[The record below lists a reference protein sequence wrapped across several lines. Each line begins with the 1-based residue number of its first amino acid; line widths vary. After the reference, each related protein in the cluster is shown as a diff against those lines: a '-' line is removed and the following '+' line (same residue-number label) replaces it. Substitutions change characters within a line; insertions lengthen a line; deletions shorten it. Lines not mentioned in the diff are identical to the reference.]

1 MILWVNTIGTK
12 FRTMTNTKQVGEK
25 LKSIRELRN
34 ITVAELAERA
44 GMTEEIITLIEEG
57 RELPSLS
64 PLVKIARTLGV
75 RLGTFI
81 DDAEILG
88 PIISRKGE
96 LRKGISFSTG
106 GKGYN
111 PHLDFH
117 PLAGDKSGRHMEPF
131 IVEIE
136 PSPAP
141 KETFS
146 SHEGEEFLY
155 ILSGEIEIQYG
166 KEKHKLAEGD
176 SIYFDSIVSHS
187 VWCPGQ
193 IPAIILAM
201 VYAPF

>member
-1 MILWVNTIGTK
+1 M
-12 FRTMTNTKQVGEK
+12 TMTKTKQVGEK
-25 LKSIRELRN
+25 LKNIRELRN

-44 GMTEEIITLIEEG
+44 GMTEEVVTLIEDG

-64 PLVKIARTLGV
+64 PLIKIARSLGV

-81 DDAEILG
+81 DDVEVLG
-88 PIISRKGE
+88 PVISRKGE
-96 LRKGISFSTG
+96 VRKGISFSTG

-136 PSPAP
+136 PSPEP
-141 KETFS
+141 EERSS

-155 ILSGEIEIQYG
+155 VLSGEIEIAYG
-166 KEKHKLAEGD
+166 KEKHRLYEGD

-193 IPAIILAM
+193 EAARILAV

>member
-1 MILWVNTIGTK
+1 MIHPHREKTQNQEPV
-12 FRTMTNTKQVGEK
+12 TNTKQVGEK
-25 LKSIRELRN
+25 IKSIRELRKVT
-34 ITVAELAERA
+34 IAELAERA
-44 GMTEEIITLIEEG
+44 GMTEDLITLIEDG

-64 PLVKIARTLGV
+64 PLIKIARSLGV

-81 DDAEILG
+81 DDMEVLG
-88 PIISRKGE
+88 PVISRKGE

-106 GKGYN
+106 GKGFN

-136 PSPAP
+136 PSAEP
-141 KETFS
+141 KERSS

-155 ILSGEIEIQYG
+155 ILSGEIEIHYG
-166 KEKHKLAEGD
+166 KDKHALSQGD
-176 SIYFDSIVSHS
+176 SIYFDSVVKHT
-187 VWCPGQ
+187 VWCRGPD
-193 IPAIILAM
+193 PAKVLAV

>member
-1 MILWVNTIGTK
+1 
-12 FRTMTNTKQVGEK
+12 MTTNKVGEK

-44 GMTEEIITLIEEG
+44 GMTEEVINFIEEG

-64 PLVKIARTLGV
+64 PLVKIARSLGV

-81 DDAEILG
+81 DDTEILG
-88 PIISRKGE
+88 PIISRNGE
-96 LRKGISFSTG
+96 VRKGISFSTG

-136 PSPAP
+136 PSGSPENP
-141 KETFS
+141 VS

-155 ILSGEIEIQYG
+155 VISGEIEIVYG
-166 KEKHKLAEGD
+166 KEKHRLSGGD
-176 SIYFDSIVSHS
+176 SIYFDSIVRHS
-187 VWCPGQ
+187 VWCPGGG
-193 IPAIILAM
+193 PAKVLAV

>member
-1 MILWVNTIGTK
+1 MDRQLYIKPNI
-12 FRTMTNTKQVGEK
+12 MTNTRQVGEK
-25 LKSIRELRN
+25 LKSIRVLRN
-34 ITVAELAERA
+34 ITIAELAERA
-44 GMTEEIITLIEEG
+44 GMTEEVISLIEEG

-64 PLVKIARTLGV
+64 PLIKIARSLGV

-81 DDAEILG
+81 DDTAVLG
-88 PIISRKGE
+88 PVISRHGE
-96 LRKGISFSTG
+96 VRKGISFSTG
-106 GKGYN
+106 GRGYN

-141 KETFS
+141 KEAFS

-155 ILSGEIEIQYG
+155 ILSGEIEIHYG
-166 KEKHKLAEGD
+166 REKHELSEGD
-176 SIYFDSIVSHS
+176 SIYFDSIVRHS
-187 VWCPGQ
+187 IWCPG
-193 IPAIILAM
+193 PAAAKVLAV

>member
-1 MILWVNTIGTK
+1 
-12 FRTMTNTKQVGEK
+12 MTNTKQVGKK
-25 LKSIRELRN
+25 LKNIRELKN
-34 ITVAELAERA
+34 ITVSELAERA
-44 GMTEEIITLIEEG
+44 GMTEEVITLIEDG

-64 PLVKIARTLGV
+64 PLIKIARSLGV

-81 DDAEILG
+81 DDTDILG
-88 PIISRKGE
+88 PVISRKGE

-131 IVEIE
+131 IVEIK

-141 KETFS
+141 KESFS

-155 ILSGEIEIQYG
+155 ILSGEVELHYG
-166 KEKHKLAEGD
+166 KETYRLSEGD
-176 SIYFDSIVSHS
+176 SIYFDSIVKHS
-187 VWCPGQ
+187 TWCPGQ
-193 IPAIILAM
+193 EPAKVLAV